1 MSSRQV
7 HNGLRYGLRCGALLA
22 ALAVLSACSS
32 DMDELQQYI
41 AQIKARKSTKIEPI
55 PQIKQYEAFAYVAG
69 DRREPFTPSVP
80 KNNGGLHPD
89 MNRNREPLEEFPLD
103 ALKLVGTIN
112 FNKVYYAMIKAP
124 DGVIHRVTVG
134 NYMGQNFGKITQISE
149 SEVALDEIVPDG
161 FGGFKEQPASLAAE
175 QK

>member
-1 MSSRQV
+1 MSPRL
-7 HNGLRYGLRCGALLA
+7 LRGALLLLAA
-22 ALAVLSACSS
+22 ALGACSS
-32 DMDELQQYI
+32 DDDLQQYI
-41 AQIKARKSTKIEPI
+41 AQVKARKSTKIDPI

-80 KNNGGLHPD
+80 DNSKNGDGLRPD

-103 ALKLVGTIN
+103 ALKMVGVIDY
-112 FNKVYYAMIKAP
+112 NKTLYAMIKAP
-124 DGVIHRVTVG
+124 DGVIHRVTAG
-134 NYMGQNFGKITQISE
+134 NYMGQNFGKITKISE
-149 SEVALDEIVPDG
+149 SEVSLDEIVPDG

>member
-1 MSSRQV
+1 MKTR
-7 HNGLRYGLRCGALLA
+7 LIRCIVVLAGTALLG
-22 ALAVLSACSS
+22 ACSN

-41 AQIKARKSTKIEPI
+41 ATIKARKSTKIEPI

-69 DRREPFTPSVP
+69 DRREPFTPTVP
-80 KNNGGLHPD
+80 SNKGDGVRPD

-103 ALKLVGTIN
+103 SLKMVGVIDY
-112 FNKVYYAMIKAP
+112 NKIYYAMVKAP
-124 DGVIHRVTVG
+124 DGIIHRVTVG
-134 NYMGQNFGKITQISE
+134 NYMGQNFGKITKISE
-149 SEVALDEIVPDG
+149 SEVSLDEIVPDG

>member
-1 MSSRQV
+1 MSAPI
-7 HNGLRYGLRCGALLA
+7 LRCGLLLA
-22 ALAVLSACSS
+22 CAALLSACSS

-41 AQIKARKSTKIEPI
+41 AQVKARKSTKIDPI

-69 DRREPFTPSVP
+69 DRREPFTPSLP
-80 KNNGGLHPD
+80 ESARNGQGVHPD
-89 MNRNREPLEEFPLD
+89 TSRNREPLEEFPLD
-103 ALKLVGTIN
+103 ALKMVGLIDY
-112 FNKVYYAMIKAP
+112 NKMAYAMIKAP

-134 NYMGQNFGKITQISE
+134 NYMGQNFGKITSITE
-149 SEVALDEIVPDG
+149 REVLLDEIVPDG